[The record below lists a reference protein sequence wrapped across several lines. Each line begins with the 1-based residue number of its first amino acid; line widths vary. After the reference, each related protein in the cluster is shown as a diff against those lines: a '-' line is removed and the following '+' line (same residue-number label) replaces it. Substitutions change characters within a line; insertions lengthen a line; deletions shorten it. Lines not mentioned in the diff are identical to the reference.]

1 MYIKIFKITAAV
13 LLALAICS
21 CGQEGRKEYFVSE
34 SETAASDEQ
43 EINEAEIL
51 LDVVDAEI
59 SGEGAS
65 LADDVLLISR
75 GGVYRLSG
83 SFNGTVVVDITKAAA
98 ELVLCGVDIYSKS
111 AAIYVKSADK
121 VTITLENGTENVLS
135 DGRTY
140 AIEDDAEPSAC
151 LYSADDLTIKGSG
164 SLKVNAYC
172 RNGIQTKNDLRI
184 KDGNITVTSPKNAL
198 KGKDSVQISGG
209 RITVINAS
217 DAIKSDNEKEDGRG
231 VVIISGGEL
240 FLNCQDDAVQAFR
253 SVSISGCTIQAD
265 AGDKI
270 VNCDG
275 AVEIEDG
282 CICE

>member
-1 MYIKIFKITAAV
+1 MKALMAL
-13 LLALAICS
+13 LLAALMCS
-21 CGQEGRKEYFVSE
+21 CGQEGRKEYFAPG

-51 LDVVDAEI
+51 LDVTDAEI

-65 LADDVLLISR
+65 LSGGVLLISK

-83 SFNGTVVVDITKAAA
+83 SFSGTVVVDITKEEKA
-98 ELVLCGVDIYSKS
+98 ELVLCGVDIYSES

-121 VTITLENGTENVLS
+121 VTVTLEKGTENVLS

-140 AIEDDAEPSAC
+140 AIDDDAEPSAC

-184 KDGNITVTSPKNAL
+184 KGGEITVTSPKNAL

-217 DAIKSDNEKEDGRG
+217 DAIKSDNEKEEGRG

-240 FLNCQDDAVQAFR
+240 YLNCQDDAVQAFR
-253 SVSISGCTIQAD
+253 RVSISGCTIQAD

-270 VNCDG
+270 INCDG
-275 AVEIEDG
+275 EVEIEDG